1 MSAAEFGGWLAKQ
14 TVTRNIKRIQLHH
27 TYQPDYS
34 SWSNHPDAFYWQ
46 NSMRSYHVNQN
57 GWADIGQQ
65 FTICPNGEIVT
76 GRSLNSAPAGI
87 YGANTGAICIEN
99 LGNFDRGGDSMTTAQ
114 KSAIVAAVGELLK
127 RFNLG
132 TDAVTYHAWWTADG
146 GSLGD
151 YVAGRSAKT
160 CPGTAFFGGNTR
172 AAYEANLKPLLES
185 YINGKGGLTMTQYE
199 ELKSLIA
206 AKDEIINTM
215 GQEIAAGKA
224 ENAELRARIEKLE
237 NPMIYDYIDENMPGW
252 SHEDVKWCVDNGII
266 VGTGDGLGLDDK
278 DLRICAIVRRA
289 VNLVCKFIH
298 VKI

>member
-1 MSAAEFGGWLAKQ
+1 MAEFKIIQPDNFGEWLASQSVSRKI
-14 TVTRNIKRIQLHH
+14 TRIQLHH
-27 TYQPDYS
+27 TYQPDYAA
-34 SWSNHPDAFYWQ
+34 WNGKPDALYWQ
-46 NSMRSYHVNQN
+46 NSMKSYHVNSN

-146 GSLGD
+146 RSLGD

-172 AAYEANLKPLLES
+172 AAYETNLKPLIEN
-185 YINGKGGLTMTQYE
+185 YINGNGGLTVTQYE
-199 ELKSLIA
+199 ELKA
-206 AKDEIINTM
+206 EIS
-215 GQEIAAGKA
+215 ALKA
-224 ENAELRARIEKLE
+224 ENTTLKAKIEKLE

-252 SHEDVKWCVDNGII
+252 SHEDVKWCVDNQI
-266 VGTGDGLGLDDK
+266 VLGTGDGLGLDDK
-278 DLRICAIVRRA
+278 DLRICAMIRRA
-289 VNLVCKFIH
+289 VNLICKLIN
-298 VKI
+298 VKL

>member
-14 TVTRNIKRIQLHH
+14 NVTRSIKRIQLHH

-34 SWSNHPDAFYWQ
+34 SWNGHPDAFYWQ
-46 NSMRSYHVNQN
+46 NSMKSYHVNSN
-57 GWADIGQQ
+57 GWADIAQQ
-65 FTICPNGEIVT
+65 FTICLDGTIIT

-99 LGNFDRGGDSMTTAQ
+99 LGNFDRGGDGMTTAQ
-114 KSAIVAAVGELLK
+114 KEAIVSAVGELLK

-172 AAYEANLKPLLES
+172 AAYEANLKPLIEN
-185 YINGKGGLTMTQYE
+185 YMNGNGGLTVTQYE
-199 ELKSLIA
+199 ELKGLIES
-206 AKDEIINTM
+206 KDNIINKM
-215 GQEIAAGKA
+215 GQQIVALQTAINTPK
-224 ENAELRARIEKLE
+224 
-237 NPMIYDYIDENMPGW
+237 MIYNYIDENMPEW
-252 SHEDVKWCVDNGII
+252 ARESVQWCVDNGII

-278 DLRICAIVRRA
+278 DLRICAMIRRA
-289 VNLVCKFIH
+289 VNLICKLIN
-298 VKI
+298 VKL